1 MRRVITVGYYSPAEI
16 LLHVLL
22 FIPCRPRLPARAF
35 FVHKKAPPERG
46 WRVALCAIAWC
57 RVPPGEFSPVPL
69 NPRHSRFD
77 NQRLYRHQSPLRSGG
92 FTMQF
97 FLTNSHPGR
106 QHSTDLI
113 VRYVTFPLNGYKKS
127 QPPGEAGKLVEQNA
141 VTQTSLQGYPAIL
154 KIYNI

>member
-1 MRRVITVGYYSPAEI
+1 DYTVTSRPSAQGDSP
-16 LLHVLL
+16 
-22 FIPCRPRLPARAF
+22 C
-35 FVHKKAPPERG
+35 
-46 WRVALCAIAWC
+46 
-57 RVPPGEFSPVPL
+57 S
-69 NPRHSRFD
+69 
-77 NQRLYRHQSPLRSGG
+77 
-92 FTMQF
+92 F

-113 VRYVTFPLNGYKKS
+113 VRYVTFLLNGYKKS

>member
-1 MRRVITVGYYSPAEI
+1 
-16 LLHVLL
+16 
-22 FIPCRPRLPARAF
+22 
-35 FVHKKAPPERG
+35 
-46 WRVALCAIAWC
+46 
-57 RVPPGEFSPVPL
+57 
-69 NPRHSRFD
+69 
-77 NQRLYRHQSPLRSGG
+77 SGG

>member
-1 MRRVITVGYYSPAEI
+1 
-16 LLHVLL
+16 
-22 FIPCRPRLPARAF
+22 
-35 FVHKKAPPERG
+35 
-46 WRVALCAIAWC
+46 
-57 RVPPGEFSPVPL
+57 VPPGEFSPVPL